1 MPSLQG
7 QTRNSWI
14 GGGRARA
21 CIMAPFNPQAFFR
34 ELPRELTV
42 KILNFACNTRMYSFS
57 SQGAREI
64 HRVGLY
70 HQLETFESDLRTLN
84 ALRATNKGRPVIPH
98 LAANRYQYYR
108 FVLEV
113 WAVRRMVRYRERFS
127 KERLPGLSQRT
138 LNSLYGAQVQQ
149 ERTSLA
155 AIRHAANKDP
165 EAMKRALQGIRC
177 PVCPFNTS

>member
-1 MPSLQG
+1 
-7 QTRNSWI
+7 
-14 GGGRARA
+14 
-21 CIMAPFNPQAFFR
+21 MAPFNPRDFFH

-64 HRVGLY
+64 HHAATH
-70 HQLETFESDLRTLN
+70 HQLEAFELDLRTLN
-84 ALRATNKGRPVIPH
+84 ALRATNKGRPVVTH
-98 LAANRYQYYR
+98 LAANRYEYYS

-113 WAVRRMVRYRERFS
+113 WAVRRLVTYRQRFS

-138 LNSLYGAQVQQ
+138 LNSLYLAQLQH
-149 ERTSLA
+149 ERASLA

-165 EAMKRALQGIRC
+165 EAMKRALQGMRD
-177 PVCPFNTS
+177 PVYPFKTP